1 MLKLFRF
8 YALSLS
14 VVTGLVLA
22 GCDAPAAKTSPAKNT
37 QNADSH
43 DHAGEK
49 GDAHDHDHDH
59 SNLSL
64 ADTVKEIDGFRKT
77 IADALAANDAEKAHD
92 PLHEIGHLIEGL
104 PAAGTKASLSEAD
117 QAELTKS
124 ADALMEAFGKIDEGM
139 HGKEEVK
146 YSSVSEQIDKAME
159 VLRKVAKVE

>member
-1 MLKLFRF
+1 MPKSFRF

-22 GCDAPAAKTSPAKNT
+22 GCDAPATKTAPAKNT
-37 QNADSH
+37 QSADSH

-49 GDAHDHDHDH
+49 GDAHDHDH

-64 ADTVKEIDGFRKT
+64 ADTVKEIDEFRKT
-77 IADALAANDAEKAHD
+77 IADALAANDTEKAHD

-159 VLRKVAKVE
+159 VLRKVAKGE